1 MKLEG
6 RRAVLKGALA
16 LIPTVAMRVA
26 PALAASAAEID
37 REVDAAIEKAL
48 QAVPETRDI
57 VAKSKAV
64 LIFPR
69 IYKAGF
75 MFGAQYGEGA
85 MRKKGMTVGYYNS
98 VAASYGFQAGVQS
111 FGYMLFFLTDHAVK
125 YLEESGGFELGS
137 GPSLVVLD
145 SGDREVLLDLDG
157 PEGHRGHV
165 LQSEGAD
172 GRRRAP
178 GVQAEPHEEVAARA
192 YLGLAAKS
200 AHQPLGLI
208 APETTLH

>member
-6 RRAVLKGALA
+6 RRAVLKGALT
-16 LIPTVAMRVA
+16 LIPALVMRAA

-37 REVDAAIEKAL
+37 REVDAAIKKAL

-57 VAKSKAV
+57 VAKSKGV
-64 LIFPR
+64 LIVPR

-85 MRKKGMTVGYYNS
+85 MRKKGTTVGYYNS

-111 FGYMLFFLTDHAVK
+111 FGYMLFFLTDHAVT
-125 YLEESGGFELGS
+125 YLEQSGGFELGS
-137 GPSLVVLD
+137 GPSLVVP
-145 SGDREVLLDLDG
+145 GNGQVVLDLDG
-157 PEGHRGHV
+157 AEGHRRDV
-165 LQSEGAD
+165 LRSEGAD
-172 GRRRAP
+172 GRHRAP

>member
-1 MKLEG
+1 MRSRTEGAMKLEG
-6 RRAVLKGALA
+6 RRAVLKGALT
-16 LIPTVAMRVA
+16 LIPALVMRAA

-37 REVDAAIEKAL
+37 REVDAAIKKAL

-57 VAKSKAV
+57 VAKSKGV

-85 MRKKGMTVGYYNS
+85 MRKKGTTVGYYNS

-111 FGYMLFFLTDHAVK
+111 FGYMLFFLTDHAVN
-125 YLEESGGFELGS
+125 YLEQSGGFELGS

-145 SGDREVLLDLDG
+145 QGT
-157 PEGHRGHV
+157 
-165 LQSEGAD
+165 
-172 GRRRAP
+172 
-178 GVQAEPHEEVAARA
+178 
-192 YLGLAAKS
+192 AKS
-200 AHQPLGLI
+200 FSTSTAQKDIAAMFFDQKGLMGGVG
-208 APETTLH
+208 LQGSKLSRMKK

>member
-1 MKLEG
+1 MKLKG
-6 RRAVLKGALA
+6 RRAVLKGALT
-16 LIPTVAMRVA
+16 LIPAMVMKAA

-37 REVDAAIEKAL
+37 REVDAAVKKAV

-85 MRKKGMTVGYYNS
+85 MRKHGKTVGYYNT
-98 VAASYGFQAGVQS
+98 VAASYGFQAGAQA
-111 FGYMLFFLTDHAVK
+111 FGYILFFLTDHAVK
-125 YLEESGGFELGS
+125 YLEDSGGFELGS

-145 SGDREVLLDLDG
+145 QG
-157 PEGHRGHV
+157 
-165 LQSEGAD
+165 
-172 GRRRAP
+172 
-178 GVQAEPHEEVAARA
+178 
-192 YLGLAAKS
+192 AAKS
-200 AHQPLGLI
+200 FTTSTAQKDIAAMFFDQKGVMGGVGLQGSKLSRI
-208 APETTLH
+208 KK

>member
-1 MKLEG
+1 MKLEE

-37 REVDAAIEKAL
+37 REVDAAIKKAL
-48 QAVPETRDI
+48 QAVPETPDI

-85 MRKKGMTVGYYNS
+85 MRKNGMTVGYYNS

-145 SGDREVLLDLDG
+145 SGT
-157 PEGHRGHV
+157 
-165 LQSEGAD
+165 
-172 GRRRAP
+172 
-178 GVQAEPHEEVAARA
+178 
-192 YLGLAAKS
+192 AKS
-200 AHQPLGLI
+200 FSTSTAQKDIAAMFFNQKGLMGGVG
-208 APETTLH
+208 LQGSKLSRMKK

>member
-6 RRAVLKGALA
+6 RRAVLKGALT
-16 LIPTVAMRVA
+16 LIPALVMRAA

-37 REVDAAIEKAL
+37 REVDAAIKKAL

-57 VAKSKAV
+57 VAKSKGV

-85 MRKKGMTVGYYNS
+85 MRKKGTTVGYYNS

-111 FGYMLFFLTDHAVK
+111 FGYMLFFLTDHAVT
-125 YLEESGGFELGS
+125 YLEQSGGFELGS

-145 SGDREVLLDLDG
+145 QGT
-157 PEGHRGHV
+157 
-165 LQSEGAD
+165 
-172 GRRRAP
+172 
-178 GVQAEPHEEVAARA
+178 
-192 YLGLAAKS
+192 AKS
-200 AHQPLGLI
+200 FSTSTAQKDIAAMFFDQKGLMGGI
-208 APETTLH
+208 GLQGSKLSRMKK